1 MSSDLQSSKSDLA
14 RPADFFGR
22 FRQEMDDLISN
33 FASGLPESPFAIA
46 LENRGFAV
54 DIAETNGDIEVTAE
68 LPGIESDDVE
78 VTVEGGSLVISA
90 EKQAEKKSED
100 KNWQR
105 VERSYG
111 SFRRVIPLGF
121 IPKPDTLEAE
131 LKKGVLHVK
140 IPKPADTKP
149 EAKKIA
155 VKAV

>member
-1 MSSDLQSSKSDLA
+1 MSSDLQTSKSDLSK
-14 RPADFFGR
+14 PQDFLGR
-22 FRQEMDDLISN
+22 FRQEMDDFISN
-33 FASGLPESPFAIA
+33 FTSGIPESPFAIA

-121 IPKPDTLEAE
+121 VPELDTLEAE

-140 IPKPADTKP
+140 IPKPAEAKP